1 MSNLSNVR
9 KEDLIYAERPDK
21 KIVCYHVDKVFHFNN
36 TVLATNN
43 DKPYIFDRET
53 GKLFGA
59 TGIYAKNEEWL
70 MRAI

>member
-1 MSNLSNVR
+1 MSNLSSVLTD
-9 KEDLIYAERPDK
+9 DLIYVERPDH
-21 KIVCYHVDKVFHFNN
+21 KIICYHVDKVFRFNN